1 MTAAAKPPVIP
12 EDTCPYIDMVL
23 DIVSKMSE
31 QDDIAWRREQYTL
44 VSSLMEHIRV
54 SNSQLRQ
61 SGKYWYNKRR

>member
-31 QDDIAWRREQYTL
+31 QDDLAWRREQFAL
-44 VSSLMEHIRV
+44 VDRLMEHIRS

>member
-31 QDDIAWRREQYTL
+31 QDDLAWRREQFAL
-44 VSSLMEHIRV
+44 VDRLMEHIRS

-61 SGKYWYNKRR
+61 SSKYWYNKRR